1 MSNRYDVGDRVV
13 LSTST
18 PFQDASG
25 VAFDP
30 DVVRFKVKPPSG
42 ETVVFVYGE
51 ATNVVKVAT
60 GDYTCTIDVD
70 EVGDWSYRVEGETS
84 GQENRGADE
93 KYFAVNKTAF

>member
-30 DVVRFKVKPPSG
+30 DVVRFRVKPPG
-42 ETVVFVYGE
+42 GAAVTYVYGTDDE
-51 ATNVVKVAT
+51 VARAGT
-60 GDYTCTIDVD
+60 GDYTCTIDV
-70 EVGDWSYRVEGETS
+70 EAAGDWNYRVEGETS
-84 GQENRGADE
+84 DGENRGADE